1 MMQKL
6 CKFLQKSLPNTR
18 GVSAILMAAGFLL
31 ISAVAFAQPVTVRGK
46 VTDASNGEGIP
57 GANVVV
63 KGTTTG
69 TITNVDGDFTL
80 NVTSA
85 NATLVVTFIGY
96 APQEIPLAGR
106 TSLAV
111 SLEPGTTQLDEIIAV
126 GYGQARRAD
135 YTGSI
140 ATISGNELQKIPVA
154 SAADAL
160 KGRMPGVNV
169 LTTDGSPDAEIVI
182 RIRGGGSVTQDNSPL
197 YVVDGF
203 IVNSIR
209 DIPPTDITSINVLKD
224 AAATAIYGAQAAN
237 GVVLIT
243 TRKPVAGKVSVS
255 YNGYAQLKTL
265 PQERKYDVLSPYEFV
280 MAQYE
285 FARLRSDADVRNFEK
300 YFGKYDDLELYK
312 DKKPTDWQ
320 DELFG
325 RTTISQLHNVS
336 VSAGNEKTRISLSI
350 TNNNDEGLLVGSG
363 YRRNVINFKLSQ
375 EIISSVEL
383 EASARITDTRVDGA
397 GTAGGSQLRVKDGIT
412 TRPVNGI
419 ADELDIDLSSI
430 DSSDDY
436 QSFLTSMVNPLR
448 LAEDDWRQ
456 RNTRSYVLN
465 AGLSWDIIERLTA
478 KTTFTTENGSDESLR
493 FYGPLTSQS
502 RQEGSSLP
510 LGTVNHSQNFSY
522 RWLNTLNYAFANL
535 GIHQLD
541 FLLGHEIYSSGGK
554 GSFVRTEEFRESM
567 RPEEL
572 FANMALGKTVE
583 YSSYES
589 TESNRLSFFGRA
601 NYQLLDKYLFTATL
615 RSDASSKFKKE
626 NRVGIFPAVAVGW
639 KMSEEPFLKGVSFIN
654 ELKLRASYGE
664 TGNDRIPANATKF
677 LFTARTSDGPG
688 MGTNDYNAY
697 YSPSG
702 STLFNPDIIWET
714 TINRNAGL
722 DFILFRGGLRG
733 NFDLYWNSTKDLL
746 LASAISP
753 ISGFSTQWNNVGS
766 TSNRGVELALSA
778 LLVDKKDF
786 TLSAQVNFGINKS
799 RIDEL
804 DETNERFFQSNWAS
818 TDLKDRDDYYLA
830 VGRTIG
836 LIYGYTT
843 DSYYTVDDFS
853 GYNATTDRYTLKE
866 GVPDNKS
873 VLGVS
878 ALRPGFLKLKDIA
891 GGGPDKDQPDGVIN
905 SLDRTVIGSTLP
917 DAIGGFGFDAT
928 FRGFDLSMLFNWSY
942 GNDMYNTGK
951 IEFNQYYRTTY
962 GNMLNSMSMENRFT
976 YIDTDGSITG
986 VAGGKVT
993 DLAQLGTMNQGKTL
1007 WSGNNS
1013 FGTAT
1018 AVIHSWA
1025 VEDASFIRLNSLT
1038 LGYTLPKRIVAGIGL
1053 SNLRIYT
1060 TGYNLALWT
1069 NYSGYDPEVSTTR
1082 NSGYA
1087 ALTPGIDYS
1096 AYPRSRSITVGVNVT
1111 F

>member
-1 MMQKL
+1 MILDFKL
-6 CKFLQKSLPNTR
+6 QTR
-18 GVSAILMAAGFLL
+18 RIQQGPVPLFHLLLTVCL
-31 ISAVAFAQPVTVRGK
+31 ISFSQILFAQNITVRGK
-46 VTDASNGEGIP
+46 VTDTTNGEGIP

-69 TITNVDGDFTL
+69 TITNAEGDFTL
-80 NVTSA
+80 SVPSGNVTLMIS
-85 NATLVVTFIGY
+85 FIGY
-96 APQEIPLAGR
+96 TTQEVPLSGR
-106 TSLAV
+106 TTLSV
-111 SLEPGTTQLDEIIAV
+111 SLVPETTQLDEIIAV

-135 YTGSI
+135 FTGSI

-182 RIRGGGSVTQDNSPL
+182 RVRGGGSVTQDNSPL

-243 TRKPVAGKVSVS
+243 TRKPVAGKVSVN
-255 YNGYAQLKTL
+255 YNGYAQIKSL
-265 PQERKYDVLSPYEFV
+265 PRDRKYEVLSPYEFV

-285 FARLRSDADVRNFEK
+285 YARLRSDADVRNFEK

-312 DKKPTDWQ
+312 YKKPTDWQ
-320 DELFG
+320 EELFG
-325 RTTISQLHNVS
+325 RKTLSQLHNIS
-336 VSAGNEKTRISLSI
+336 ITGGNEKTRISLSL

-363 YRRNVINFKLSQ
+363 YKRNAINFKLNQ
-375 EIISSVEL
+375 EIAPTLEF

-397 GTAGGSQLRVKDGIT
+397 GTAGGSQLRVKDAIT

-419 ADELDIDLSSI
+419 ADELDLDITMTD
-430 DSSDDY
+430 SDDDY
-436 QSFLTSMVNPLR
+436 MSFLTTMVNPLR
-448 LAEDDWRQ
+448 LAEDDWR
-456 RNTRSYVLN
+456 RRTTRSYVLN
-465 AGLSWDIIERLTA
+465 AGISWEIVKRLIA
-478 KTTFTTENGSDESLR
+478 KTIFTNENAYDESLR
-493 FYGPLTSQS
+493 YYGPLTSQS

-510 LGTVNHSQNFSY
+510 LGTVNESQNYSL
-522 RWLNTLNYAFANL
+522 RWLNTLNYTFANL
-535 GIHQLD
+535 GNHELD
-541 FLLGHEIYSSGGK
+541 IMLGHEIYSSGGK

-567 RPEEL
+567 QPDEL

-601 NYQLLDKYLFTATL
+601 NYQFLKKYLFTATL

-626 NRVGIFPAVAVGW
+626 NRMGIFPAFALGW
-639 KMSEEPFLKGVSFIN
+639 KISEEPFMKRATFID
-654 ELKLRASYGE
+654 ELKLRTSYGE

-702 STLFNPDIIWET
+702 STLFNPDIVWET

-722 DFILFRGGLRG
+722 DFILFRGAVRG

-766 TSNRGVELALSA
+766 TSNKGIELALSA

-786 TLSAQVNFGINKS
+786 SLSGQVNFGINKS
-799 RIDEL
+799 RIDAL

-830 VGRTIG
+830 VGRTVG
-836 LIYGYTT
+836 LIYGYET
-843 DSYYTVDDFS
+843 DGYYTVDDFT
-853 GYNATTDRYTLKE
+853 GYNATTSRYILKE
-866 GVPDNKS
+866 GIPDNKS

-878 ALRPGFLKLKDIA
+878 ALRPGFLKLKDI
-891 GGGPDKDQPDGVIN
+891 GGGGENKDQPDGQIN

-917 DAIGGFGFDAT
+917 KAIGGFGFDAT
-928 FRGFDLSMLFNWSY
+928 FRGFDLSVLLNWSL

-962 GNMLNSMSMENRFT
+962 GNMLNSMNMENRFT
-976 YIDTDGSITG
+976 YIDIDGSFTG
-986 VAGGKVT
+986 KAGGIVT
-993 DLAQLGTMNQGKTL
+993 DLAQLAEMNKGKTL
-1007 WSGNNS
+1007 WNGNNS

-1025 VEDASFIRLNSLT
+1025 VEDGSFLRLNTLT
-1038 LGYTLPKRIVAGIGL
+1038 LGYTLPERLVSGIGL
-1053 SNLRIYT
+1053 KKLRIYA

-1069 NYSGYDPEVSTTR
+1069 KYTGYDPEVSTTR
-1082 NSGYA
+1082 SSGYA

-1096 AYPRSRSITVGVNVT
+1096 AYPRSRSVTFGVNVT